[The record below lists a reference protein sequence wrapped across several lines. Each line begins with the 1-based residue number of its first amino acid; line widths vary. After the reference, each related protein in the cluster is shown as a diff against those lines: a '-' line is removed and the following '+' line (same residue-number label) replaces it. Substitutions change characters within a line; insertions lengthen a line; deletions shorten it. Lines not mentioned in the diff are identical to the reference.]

1 MAAELSPDTR
11 GELDDTGFPIYFK
24 TVTVTPDDERE
35 WFKAHP
41 QWSKS
46 NKYAELEARIYI

>member
-1 MAAELSPDTR
+1 MKIAIC
-11 GELDDTGFPIYFK
+11 DDRE
-24 TVTVTPDDERE
+24 DDRSTLKALL